1 MKNLLILYNT
11 VDTCYNIM
19 ISLDNIV
26 CDFQAVL
33 ISTSYVPYGKRA
45 DSAGEMVA
53 TCYEIVESHVMCVKF
68 G

>member
-1 MKNLLILYNT
+1 
-11 VDTCYNIM
+11 M